1 MITVRPSDQR
11 GTASFGWLDARH
23 SFSFGHYHDPEHMGF
38 RALRVINEDR
48 IAPGAGF
55 DAHGHRDMEIIT
67 YVLDGALE
75 HKDNL
80 GNGSVVRPG
89 EIQRMTAG
97 RGIVHSEHNHS
108 RRAPLHLLQIWI
120 QPESEGLEPGYE
132 QRPVP
137 TEAVPG
143 VLHLIADRDGRDG
156 SVTVHQDVRLYA
168 ARLDAGEAVS
178 HDLDTGRH
186 AWLQVARGALT
197 LNGQRLREG
206 DGAAVSDETRLDI
219 AADEAAEFLLFDLV

>member
-1 MITVRPSDQR
+1 MITVRPADQR
-11 GTASFGWLDARH
+11 GTANLGWLDARH

-48 IAPGAGF
+48 IAPAMGF
-55 DAHGHRDMEIIT
+55 DAHSHRDMEIIT

-108 RRAPLHLLQIWI
+108 QRAPLHLLQIWI
-120 QPESEGLEPGYE
+120 QPEEKGLEPGYE
-132 QRPVP
+132 QRPLP
-137 TEAVPG
+137 AEAMQG
-143 VLHLIADRDGRDG
+143 ALHLIAGRDGGNG
-156 SVTVHQDVRLYA
+156 SVTVHQDVRLYG
-168 ARLDAGEAVS
+168 ARLEAGETVS
-178 HDLDTGRH
+178 HELDTARH

-197 LNGQRLREG
+197 LNGRALRHG
-206 DGAAVSDETRLDI
+206 DGAAISAETRLDI
-219 AADEAAEFLLFDLV
+219 AADEAAEVLLFDLA